1 MIKITKQ
8 DEETF
13 LVQLI
18 EDTTT
23 KHLVHI
29 SDKVYGELT
38 NKKISKEKLL
48 KKYFEFLL
56 EREPKE
62 SIMSEFELLI
72 IEKYFP
78 EFRETIK

>member
-13 LVQLI
+13 LVEVI

-38 NKKISKEKLL
+38 NKKISKENSKMG
-48 KKYFEFLL
+48 
-56 EREPKE
+56 
-62 SIMSEFELLI
+62 S
-72 IEKYFP
+72 
-78 EFRETIK
+78 